1 MESFNRGAD
10 PTRQFPVPNQARK
23 PILPQEFL
31 LPAISP
37 LAFPLN
43 AKHAFP
49 VSRKTPRM
57 RPPSLPLLLAVLLAP
72 LTSCG
77 EKPGPSNVKTGQ
89 QIYSEHCASC
99 HGDQGQGVDDEY
111 DESLWGSKSVESL
124 ARYIHKSMPEDKED
138 TVVDD
143 EAMAVAHYIY
153 DAFYGPVA
161 HARHSPPRVE
171 LLRLTNNQYRQSV
184 SDLLGSFKRSQH
196 LSPDRG
202 LKGRYFNSEKMN
214 KEKKS
219 ILERVDPE
227 INFDWGKGIP
237 APSMK
242 QSGFSIRWSG
252 SLLPAHSGTYEFR
265 VRTRNGALL
274 LLNSFQGDDDKAAFI
289 DAYVSTKN
297 VIQQKTGRMD
307 LLGGRA
313 YPLFLRYFSYQE
325 KLASIQLEWKPPHG
339 AWKVIPNEFLSPHV
353 VDPVTVVDT
362 KFPADDRSLGY
373 ERGSDISKEWQE
385 ATTYAAIEVAN
396 HVLANMQSA
405 TPLNRE
411 QIKDPEKVRHFC
423 HQVAERA
430 FRRPLTPEQ
439 KETFIDSRFESQSD
453 PKIALRHS
461 LLLILTSPRFLYPGL
476 ADNPGKPDSYTLASR
491 LALTLWDSLPDQK
504 LREAAAQ
511 NKLQKPAQITAQ
523 LRRMLQDP
531 RARQKM
537 RGFFHHWL
545 AMDEREDLGKD
556 PTLYPDFDQHVVAD
570 LRSSLE
576 RFVDEIVWSPASDYR
591 QLLLADYLF
600 LNPRLAKFYQ
610 ADGARNSTFDRVTF
624 PEGERAGIF
633 THPYLLSANAYHN
646 NTSPIHR
653 GVFLS
658 QKVLGHLLKP
668 PPEAVAFKNEDFDPS
683 LTMREKVTELTKK
696 ESCMQCHR
704 VINPIGFSL
713 ERFDAVGRFRTRDNK
728 KPINTVSDYL
738 TDNDQK
744 VRITSARDL
753 ANLAVASKIAHRA
766 FITHL
771 VHHLTKQ
778 STEAYGSG
786 HLDSLREKFADSGY
800 NIQSLLVE
808 ITSMAATHE
817 LDRKTAAASSN

>member
-1 MESFNRGAD
+1 
-10 PTRQFPVPNQARK
+10 
-23 PILPQEFL
+23 
-31 LPAISP
+31 
-37 LAFPLN
+37 
-43 AKHAFP
+43 
-49 VSRKTPRM
+49 M
-57 RPPSLPLLLAVLLAP
+57 RPTSLPLLLAVLLAP
-72 LTSCG
+72 LTSYG
-77 EKPGPSNVKTGQ
+77 EKPGTSNVKRGQ

-143 EAMAVAHYIY
+143 EAMAVAQYIY

-196 LSPDRG
+196 ISPDRG

-219 ILERVDPE
+219 IVERVDPE

-252 SLLPAHSGTYEFR
+252 SLLPAHSGTHEFR

-274 LLNSFQGDDDKAAFI
+274 LLNSFRGDDDKATFI

-297 VIQQKTGRMD
+297 EIQEKTGRMD

-339 AWKVIPNEFLSPHV
+339 AWEVIPNEFLSPHV
-353 VDPVTVVDT
+353 ADPVTVVDT

-385 ATTYAAIEVAN
+385 ATTYAAIEVVN

-405 TPLNRE
+405 TPLNRD

-453 PKIALRHS
+453 PKIALHHS

-476 ADNPGKPDSYTLASR
+476 ADNPGNPDPYTIASR
-491 LALTLWDSLPDQK
+491 LALTLWDSLPDQ
-504 LREAAAQ
+504 E
-511 NKLQKPAQITAQ
+511 
-523 LRRMLQDP
+523 LRRQPSKINSRSPP
-531 RARQKM
+531 RSPRNCAACCRIP
-537 RGFFHHWL
+537 
-545 AMDEREDLGKD
+545 EPGKKYAASFI
-556 PTLYPDFDQHVVAD
+556 TG
-570 LRSSLE
+570 
-576 RFVDEIVWSPASDYR
+576 SPWT
-591 QLLLADYLF
+591 
-600 LNPRLAKFYQ
+600 NGK
-610 ADGARNSTFDRVTF
+610 
-624 PEGERAGIF
+624 
-633 THPYLLSANAYHN
+633 
-646 NTSPIHR
+646 
-653 GVFLS
+653 
-658 QKVLGHLLKP
+658 
-668 PPEAVAFKNEDFDPS
+668 
-683 LTMREKVTELTKK
+683 
-696 ESCMQCHR
+696 
-704 VINPIGFSL
+704 
-713 ERFDAVGRFRTRDNK
+713 
-728 KPINTVSDYL
+728 
-738 TDNDQK
+738 
-744 VRITSARDL
+744 TSARTPTSIPTSTNTWWLISAAPWNDSWTKL
-753 ANLAVASKIAHRA
+753 SGAPPRTIANFSSLTISSSTRA
-766 FITHL
+766 WPNSTRPMGPANRP
-771 VHHLTKQ
+771 
-778 STEAYGSG
+778 STE
-786 HLDSLREKFADSGY
+786 
-800 NIQSLLVE
+800 
-808 ITSMAATHE
+808 
-817 LDRKTAAASSN
+817 